1 MPSKTEIC
9 NMAIAHLG
17 TGKRLSNIETDQL
30 QEAKICRTFFDT
42 ARDATLR
49 DFDWPFSTKIKN
61 LGLVERFDGRDFGSN
76 TGGIPLT
83 TGLATGANQSEW
95 GYAYE
100 YPSDCIK
107 ARRILSGVR
116 NDTRQSREPFK
127 IILENQDRL
136 IYCDV
141 EDAALEYTVLVR
153 DPLFYPA
160 DFIIALS
167 YRLAMYISPTLTKGD
182 PFRMKTNLHGLYEAE
197 ISRAQASSLNEEQP
211 EEEVL
216 SEFERSR

>member
-17 TGKRLSNIETDQL
+17 TGKRLSNVETENL
-30 QEAKICRTFFDT
+30 QEAKMCRTFFNT

-49 DFDWPFSTKIKN
+49 DFDWPFATKFKN
-61 LGLVERFDGRDFGSN
+61 LGLVQEFDQD
-76 TGGIPLT
+76 
-83 TGLATGANQSEW
+83 QEW
-95 GYAYE
+95 NYSYE
-100 YPSDCIK
+100 YPADCIK
-107 ARRILSGVR
+107 ARRILSGIR
-116 NDTRQSREPFK
+116 NDTRQSRAPFK
-127 IILENQDRL
+127 IVLQDTDRL
-136 IYCDV
+136 VYSDI
-141 EDAALEYTVLVR
+141 EDAALEYTVLVT
-153 DPLFYPA
+153 DPLFYPP

-182 PFRMKTNLHGLYEAE
+182 PFRMKKNLEQLYEAE